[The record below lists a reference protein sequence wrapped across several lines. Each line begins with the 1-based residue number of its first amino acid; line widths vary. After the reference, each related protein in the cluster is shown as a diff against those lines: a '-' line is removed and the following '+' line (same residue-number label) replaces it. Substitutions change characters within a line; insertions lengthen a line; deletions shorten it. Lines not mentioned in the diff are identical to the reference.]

1 MPKCGWV
8 RFRISREWQDIG
20 AASSARVT
28 KDRIGRWFVSFIRP
42 APELE
47 RKSTGAIVGL
57 DMGVASTVTTSDG
70 RFLQMSK
77 LLSDGQRQRKR
88 RLQRRLARQTKG
100 FSRRKRTKLALA
112 KLAAKETDRRKDWM
126 REDDNDPCWRLRH
139 HRYRRPQSQE
149 HDPFG

>member
-1 MPKCGWV
+1 
-8 RFRISREWQDIG
+8 
-20 AASSARVT
+20 SSARVT

-57 DMGVASTVTTSDG
+57 DMGVAFTVTTSDG

-88 RLQRRLARQTKG
+88 RLKLARQTKG
-100 FSRRKRTKLALA
+100 SNRRKRTKLAIA
-112 KLAAKETDRRKDWM
+112 KLSAKETDRRKDWT
-126 REDDNDPCWRLRH
+126 
-139 HRYRRPQSQE
+139 
-149 HDPFG
+149 